1 MRCYKKNTCKELMY
15 YQIQNLSSK
24 DLAKVKIL
32 RSTY

>member
-1 MRCYKKNTCKELMY
+1 MY

>member
-1 MRCYKKNTCKELMY
+1 MY

-24 DLAKVKIL
+24 DSAKVKIL